1 MVPLIAP
8 PPFLLT
14 SIFFSCTQHVAT
26 LYVSLDDIYT
36 INTIKQ

>member
-8 PPFLLT
+8 PPFPFN
-14 SIFFSCTQHVAT
+14 IDFFSCTQHVAT